1 MGESGRKGDEMS
13 EPLELDFMDKLN
25 EKINSLS
32 LYARSRIGL
41 LGTDESL
48 SIMAMPGGTEI
59 EYMDGVRDKD
69 YQVQVN
75 AKSKNQ
81 LNCFNA
87 LTAIYQT
94 LENLTELESDNG
106 SFDFQKVTTTSLPS
120 LVMMDEQG
128 FFIYQ
133 LSLSAKITI
142 YEGVVMNG

>member
-1 MGESGRKGDEMS
+1 
-13 EPLELDFMDKLN
+13 MDKLN
-25 EKINSLS
+25 QKINSFE
-32 LYARSRIGL
+32 LYTKSRIGL

-48 SIMAMPGGTEI
+48 SIMAMPGGSEI

-69 YQVQVN
+69 YQIQVN
-75 AKSKNQ
+75 AKSRDQ

-87 LTAIYQT
+87 LTTIYQN
-94 LENLTELESDNG
+94 LENLTDLESDNG
-106 SFDFQKVTTTSLPS
+106 SFDFQKFTTTSLPS

-142 YEGVVMNG
+142 YEGVA